1 MSRNLT
7 RLQNLVRKQFRI
19 DPTKIKLEADF
30 EKELDVLKLVMA
42 IEDEIVSQINNSS
55 RRFKLY

>member
-19 DPTKIKLEADF
+19 DPTKIKLDAEFEAEADT
-30 EKELDVLKLVMA
+30 K
-42 IEDEIVSQINNSS
+42 
-55 RRFKLY
+55 

>member
-42 IEDEIVSQINNSS
+42 IED
-55 RRFKLY
+55 